1 MRLTVKLL
9 VNITR
14 LLAFICFFSS
24 SAYLHAAPKNA
35 VAMYGEPKYSEGF
48 SHFEYANP
56 QAPKGGQLRM
66 HTIGSFDSFNSFVAR
81 GQAAIGTRYLYDTL
95 TVASQDEPFTQ
106 YGLLAETIDIA
117 ADRSSVTYTLRQQAR
132 FADGQPV
139 TAEDVKFTFELLL
152 EEGSPFYAFYYEDVE
167 SVEVLDK
174 RTVKFSL
181 QPGDNRE
188 LALIIGQ
195 LPVLPKHFW
204 QDKDFTRSGLTPPLG
219 SGPYHIKEFDAGK
232 RVTYARRDDYW
243 GKDLAVNKG
252 HYNFDEIRFIYF
264 LDDTVSLEAFKGG
277 HYDVRIENVASNWA
291 NAYEGPALRRGD
303 IHLDTIKHRLPAGMQ
318 GFAYNLR
325 RDLFQD
331 PVLRKALSYAFDF
344 EWTNKNLF
352 HGQYRRTHSFFEN
365 SELAAQG
372 LPSTA
377 ELALLNP
384 LKEQLPKE
392 VFTTAYA
399 PPSSDGS
406 GRPRENL
413 LAAQNM
419 LKEAGY
425 TLKGKQLFNP
435 SGQPVTFEI
444 LLNSAAWDRITLPF
458 VRNLKMLGVE
468 ANVRRIDVSQYE
480 ERLRQFDF
488 DMVVQVFPQ
497 SNSPGNEQRDFWH
510 SSAADRN
517 DSRNIIGIKNP
528 AIDKLVEAVIRAQD
542 RDALIASTRAL
553 DRALQ
558 WNHYVIPNWYLDRYR
573 VARWQHI
580 KFPDRHADYGLAL
593 DTWWSDKEK

>member
-35 VAMYGEPKYSEGF
+35 VAMYGEPKYSKGF

>member
-14 LLAFICFFSS
+14 LLAFVCFFSS

-35 VAMYGEPKYSEGF
+35 VAMYGEPKYSKGF

>member
-1 MRLTVKLL
+1 MKLL

-24 SAYLHAAPKNA
+24 SAYLHAAPQNA